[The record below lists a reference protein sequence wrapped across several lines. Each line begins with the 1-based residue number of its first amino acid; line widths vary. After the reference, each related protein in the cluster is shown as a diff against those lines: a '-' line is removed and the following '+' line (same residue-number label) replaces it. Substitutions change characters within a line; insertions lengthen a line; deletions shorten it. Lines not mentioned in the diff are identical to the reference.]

1 MTSDSIAGKLSAW
14 QDRLARV
21 SRNLGEI
28 NDHPALL
35 RIKAR
40 LRDRP
45 DRYRGE
51 TAARIDN
58 TLAALGELW
67 NDYLLLNAL
76 LDQADGLRKQSG
88 LFHTYDSEI
97 DDLLDGRSITLP
109 ATHMPLAERG
119 LLTTAE
125 HSDKATAD
133 ELLAAMEKIFTIA
146 KDTVLAFDRV
156 ETRLAPRIA
165 AIADEARVLTGRAN
179 AIGETGS
186 AEIAG
191 VAGRVEALASDLAAD
206 PLGAGTKVDEASA
219 MLANWRAR
227 LDAAEQERA
236 AVGAALVAARAA
248 WQELRDVSRRSQAAY
263 EESCAEIVDP
273 AGLLR
278 PTDAPIIAQFGAWLD
293 RLDDALRNGG
303 WRAAKVG
310 LDKWMVSRNT
320 RLAAE
325 RRICAA
331 NQAPLAARDELRGRL
346 KGLRAKANV
355 HAVRGLRFD
364 PEVVRVADE
373 ANSALNAQPADLRKA
388 AGLIAA
394 YEAAINLAIRGG

>member
-1 MTSDSIAGKLSAW
+1 MTSDSIAEKLAGW

-28 NDHPALL
+28 NDHSALL

-45 DRYRGE
+45 DCYSGE

-58 TLAALGELW
+58 TLAALDELW
-67 NDYLLLNAL
+67 KDYLLLNAL

-88 LFHTYDSEI
+88 LFHTYDPEI

-109 ATHMPLAERG
+109 ATHTPLAERS
-119 LLTTAE
+119 LLTSAE
-125 HSDKATAD
+125 HGDKASAE

-146 KDTVLAFDRV
+146 KDTVLAFDRI
-156 ETRLAPRIA
+156 ETQLAPRIA
-165 AIADEARVLTGRAN
+165 AIADEARALAARAD

-186 AEIAG
+186 AEIAA
-191 VAGRVEALASDLAAD
+191 VAGRVEALSNDLVAD
-206 PLGAGTKVDEASA
+206 PLGAGTKVQEASA

-236 AVGAALVAARAA
+236 AVEAALGAARAA
-248 WQELRDVSRRSQAAY
+248 WQELRDVSRRSRAAY
-263 EESCAEIVDP
+263 NESCTEIVDP

-278 PTDAPIIAQFGAWLD
+278 PTAAPIIAQFGAWLD
-293 RLDDALRNGG
+293 GLDDTLRNGG

-331 NQAPLAARDELRGRL
+331 NQAPLADRDELRGRL
-346 KGLRAKANV
+346 KALRAKADV
-355 HAVRGLRFD
+355 YAVRGLRFG
-364 PEVVRVADE
+364 PEVVRVADD

-388 AGLIAA
+388 AALVAA